1 MIFDKKPVG
10 NKPIINQIVIS
21 NEVTINLSQG
31 IFSIKTN
38 EKNLDYCLKQIERM
52 ADKYSNKINFEPGRD
67 VT

>member
-1 MIFDKKPVG
+1 MFGKKPIE
-10 NKPIINQIVIS
+10 NKQILNPIIIS
-21 NEVTINLSQG
+21 NEVAINLSQG